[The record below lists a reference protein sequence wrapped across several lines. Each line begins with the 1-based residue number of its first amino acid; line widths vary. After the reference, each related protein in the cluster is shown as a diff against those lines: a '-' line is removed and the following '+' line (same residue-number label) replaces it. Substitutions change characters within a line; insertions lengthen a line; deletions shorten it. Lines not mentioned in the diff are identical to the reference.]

1 MALHQKTA
9 VALAA
14 VKWPIAFLSLLSLP
28 FTASATVD
36 LCLTHIRSA
45 LWLTSGILCYFAV
58 WFFAIRHWRHQ
69 WLSTLEHELTHCL
82 FALLSG
88 NRVTGLNVTV
98 KDGGHMTFTGS
109 ENWLIDTSPYF
120 FPTVTVIL
128 ILLMPWL
135 PTLHTPAGQ
144 FFIGVTLSYHLTST
158 WTETH
163 SGQTDIQKAG
173 VLFCWLFLPGA
184 NVAFLGIVLSAAIG
198 GWGTAGSWIESTFLS
213 FMLVTRGF

>member
-1 MALHQKTA
+1 MALHQKAAAVLTA
-9 VALAA
+9 IKWPVAL
-14 VKWPIAFLSLLSLP
+14 LSLFSLP
-28 FTASATVD
+28 FTTLATVD
-36 LCLTHIRSA
+36 LCLTYMLST

-58 WFFAIRHWRHQ
+58 WFFAIRQWKYQ

-82 FALLSG
+82 FAVLSG
-88 NRVTGLNVTV
+88 NRVTGLNVTL
-98 KDGGHMTFTGS
+98 KEGGHMTFIGS

-135 PTLHTPAGQ
+135 PALHSPSGQ

-184 NVAFLGIVLSAAIG
+184 NVAFLGLVLSTAIG
-198 GWGTAGSWIESTFLS
+198 GWETAGSWFESASLS
-213 FMLVTRGF
+213 FIQAARGL

>member
-1 MALHQKTA
+1 MALHQKAAAVLTA
-9 VALAA
+9 IKWPVAL
-14 VKWPIAFLSLLSLP
+14 LSLFSLP
-28 FTASATVD
+28 FTTLATVD
-36 LCLTHIRSA
+36 LCLTYMLST

-58 WFFAIRHWRHQ
+58 WFFAIRQWKYQ

-82 FALLSG
+82 FAVLSG
-88 NRVTGLNVTV
+88 NRVTGLNVTL
-98 KDGGHMTFTGS
+98 KEGGHMTFIGS

-135 PTLHTPAGQ
+135 PALHSPAGQ
-144 FFIGVTLSYHLTST
+144 FFIGATLSYHLTST

-184 NVAFLGIVLSAAIG
+184 NVAFLGLVLSTAIG
-198 GWGTAGSWIESTFLS
+198 GWETAGSWFESASLGFIQATRS
-213 FMLVTRGF
+213 F